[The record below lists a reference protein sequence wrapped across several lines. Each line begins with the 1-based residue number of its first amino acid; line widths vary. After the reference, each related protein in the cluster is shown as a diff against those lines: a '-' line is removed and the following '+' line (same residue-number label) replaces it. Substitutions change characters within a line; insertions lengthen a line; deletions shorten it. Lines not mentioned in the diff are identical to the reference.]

1 MAGLKDNRRLARRRV
16 THSREQPHAMRVL
29 RRCVLLV
36 ALIQQRDLVSAF
48 APAPQ
53 VHVHKVAQLVPAVGL
68 CASRLAVEAPGRAS
82 GGRCALRLQMRSG
95 SGAASGSEATAGQAV
110 EGPSLGRRP
119 TGPDP
124 FAVVHGDMKRI
135 KAKIKRL
142 ADNAMSSSSACPV
155 SVPERATPCC
165 ARCRRALP
173 PAPRH

>member
-1 MAGLKDNRRLARRRV
+1 
-16 THSREQPHAMRVL
+16 MRAL

-36 ALIQQRDLVSAF
+36 ALMQQRDLVSAF

-53 VHVHKVAQLVPAVGL
+53 VHVHRAAQLVPAEGP
-68 CASRLAVEAPGRAS
+68 CHSRLPVAAQGRAS
-82 GGRCALRLQMRSG
+82 GGRCALRLKMRRESG
-95 SGAASGSEATAGQAV
+95 GASESEATAGQAV

-124 FAVVHGDMKRI
+124 FAAVHGDMKRI

-155 SVPERATPCC
+155 SVPERAAPCC
-165 ARCRRALP
+165 SRCRRALKPP
-173 PAPRH
+173 PAPEH